1 LRRRRVTLGAVAW
14 LWAAW
19 AMPAGAVCL
28 FSAPQAPAPQQPP
41 PQPPPPEPPKERV
54 EAKVVQPAPPKEA
67 APEAGELFFEWKYAV
82 NGTDIKGNEDRSFL
96 YEGVNH
102 ILDFSTFSK
111 QPLNAGRMLESSG
124 IFRFTDDPRVDPER
138 NSVQKAYTKLT
149 GPTFTFTAGDSLVN
163 YSRFSFNQNIKGLNL
178 QKEIENF
185 DGLRLTATA
194 GVFTDRWGSLTRRWE
209 KFTAYNTVP
218 DPNIPAKPYTREVLG
233 FRLDKT
239 FGENHW
245 VGVNYSHGS
254 DIIRSLP
261 RETNAPPYNN
271 HLASVDWLWTFAR
284 NLRFAGELAE
294 SASEFDARFQPDLS
308 SDYAARLELSQQ
320 WRRYRWRLEYTRFM
334 PNFFSVNARQVQDL
348 QDASA
353 QGTLDL
359 TKQLSITATFRRTN
373 DNLPG
378 HAALAVVPRDH
389 CFSTERPLCLRA
401 LSGSN
406 RTLPVRDASSNL
418 VGLSLFDH
426 VVDSEG
432 REMTTVVRAP
442 DIHVNVK
449 SLPFW
454 SRLLVEAGYRE
465 RAVETSNKDSY
476 RFTTQT
482 SAVASPAQVVVA
494 SPLFR
499 ERVTKIPYFDVSF
512 PLGLHQLKFTYEYRR
527 NRDRVLPENST
538 FTHRVVALYRLPSL
552 FLREWTLSTDL
563 RFETE
568 RESKQVEVEKLM
580 DPVATDLPLVDPLTL
595 RPLVRRQSAGDQT
608 RTLQGNATLQFPK
621 YFTLDLMY
629 RELSAALLSSF
640 VPAAP
645 SPLAGVRQFANGGYR
660 RPRFRAQ
667 LQYRI
672 RNDENRFLLFTYERG
687 VDTFFLVDP
696 SQPDLRSFRERVA
709 QVTFVYRFRR

>member
-1 LRRRRVTLGAVAW
+1 
-14 LWAAW
+14 
-19 AMPAGAVCL
+19 M
-28 FSAPQAPAPQQPP
+28 
-41 PQPPPPEPPKERV
+41 
-54 EAKVVQPAPPKEA
+54 QPAPPKES
-67 APEAGELFFEWKYAV
+67 APEKGELFFEWKYAV
-82 NGTDIKGNEDRSFL
+82 NSTAIKGNEDRSFL

-102 ILDFSTFSK
+102 ILDFSTFNK
-111 QPLNAGRMLESSG
+111 QPLGRGRMLESSG

-149 GPTFTFTAGDSLVN
+149 GPTFAFTAGDSLVN

-178 QKEIENF
+178 QKELESF
-185 DGLRLTATA
+185 DGLRLTGTA
-194 GVFTDRWGSLTRRWE
+194 GVFTDRWGSLFRGWE
-209 KFTAYNTVP
+209 KFTVFNTVP
-218 DPNIPAKPYTREVLG
+218 NPGIPAKPYTREVLG
-233 FRLDKT
+233 FRLDKK
-239 FGENHW
+239 FGENRW

-261 RETNAPPYNN
+261 EETIAPPYKN
-271 HLASVDWLWTFAR
+271 HVASVDWLWSFAR

-294 SASEFDARFQPDLS
+294 SASEFDARFQPGLS

-320 WRRYRWRLEYTRFM
+320 WRRYRWRIEYTRFT

-353 QGTLDL
+353 QGTIDI
-359 TKQLSITATFRRTN
+359 TKQLSLTATFRRTN

-378 HAALAVVPRDH
+378 HPALAFIPREH
-389 CFSTERPLCLRA
+389 CNPSERPFCLRA

-406 RTLPVRDASSNL
+406 RTMQVRDANNKL
-418 VGLSLFDH
+418 VGLPFFDH

-442 DIHVNVK
+442 DIHLNLR

-454 SRLLVEAGYRE
+454 SRLLLEAGYRE
-465 RAVETSNKDSY
+465 RAVETTNKDSY
-476 RFTTQT
+476 RFTPQAST
-482 SAVASPAQVVVA
+482 VAPPAQVVVA

-499 ERVTKIPYFDVSF
+499 ERATRIPYFDMSF
-512 PLGLHQLKFTYEYRR
+512 PLGLHQFKFTYEYRR

-538 FTHRVVALYRLPSL
+538 FTHRVVAQYRLPSL

-568 RESKQVEVEKLM
+568 RESKQVELEKLM

-608 RTLQGNATLQFPK
+608 RTLQGNATLEFPK

-660 RPRFRAQ
+660 RPKWRAQ

-672 RNDENRFLLFTYERG
+672 RNNEDRFVLFTFERG
-687 VDTFFLVDP
+687 VDTFFVIDP